1 MMDKVKVGVIGCGNI
16 SSIYL
21 ENCPKASNMEV
32 VACADLLMERAQSQ
46 AEQYNIPKA
55 CSVEELLQDE
65 SIQLVLNLTIPHV
78 HAKVNRQI
86 LEAGKHA
93 YVEKPLAVTKDDARG
108 VLDLAK
114 SKGLFVG
121 CAPDTFMGA
130 GFQTCRKLIDDGWI
144 GKPIAATAFMMCH
157 GHEHW
162 HPDPEFYY
170 QIGGGPMFD
179 MGPYYL
185 TALVHLLGPV
195 KKVSGMT
202 QMSFAERTISSEK
215 KFGQTVE
222 VEVPTHIN
230 GMMEFEAG
238 AIGNI
243 ITSFDVWS
251 HEMPFIEIY
260 GTEGTLRCPDPNT
273 FGGVPM
279 IKRGREEEW
288 SAMPLSHGFAEN
300 SRGIGLANMANAVRN
315 GGSFRAHGALAYHVL
330 EMMQSFHES
339 ADSGQHL
346 ELDSQCEQPEPMP
359 MNMSWTTW

>member
-1 MMDKVKVGVIGCGNI
+1 MKIVKLGVLGCGNI
-16 SSIYL
+16 SGAYL
-21 ENCPKASNMEV
+21 ANCPKASNIEV
-32 VACADLLMERAQSQ
+32 VACADLLLDRAQAQ
-46 AEQYNIPKA
+46 AEKFGIPKA
-55 CSVEELLQDE
+55 CSVEDLLADDSIEL
-65 SIQLVLNLTIPHV
+65 VVNLTIPKA
-78 HAKVNRQI
+78 HAEVNRQI

-93 YVEKPLAVTKDDARG
+93 YVEKPLAVTKNGACS
-108 VLDLAK
+108 VLELAQ
-114 SKGLFVG
+114 SKALLVG

-144 GKPIAATAFMMCH
+144 GTPIAATAFMMCH

-170 QIGGGPMFD
+170 HVGGGPMFD

-202 QMSFAERTISSEK
+202 QMSFPERTIGSEK
-215 KFGQTVE
+215 KFGQRVM

-230 GMMEFEAG
+230 GILEFESG

-260 GTEGTLRCPDPNT
+260 GSEGTLRCPDPNN

-279 IKRGREEEW
+279 LKRGREEEW
-288 SAMPLSHGFAEN
+288 SAIPLSHGFAEN
-300 SRGIGLANMANAVRN
+300 SRGIGLADMAGAIRN
-315 GGSFRAHGALAYHVL
+315 GSSFRAQGALAYHVL
-330 EMMQSFHES
+330 DMMQSFHES
-339 ADSGQHL
+339 SDSGKHL
-346 ELDSQCEQPEPMP
+346 ELDSQCEQPKALP
-359 MNMSWTTW
+359 MNMDWETW

>member
-1 MMDKVKVGVIGCGNI
+1 MKIVKLGVLGCGNI
-16 SSIYL
+16 SGAYL
-21 ENCPKASNMEV
+21 ANCPKASNIEV
-32 VACADLLMERAQSQ
+32 VACADLLLDRAQAQ
-46 AEQYNIPKA
+46 AEKFGIPKA
-55 CSVEELLQDE
+55 CSVEDLLADDSIEL
-65 SIQLVLNLTIPHV
+65 VVNLTIPKA
-78 HAKVNRQI
+78 HAEVNRQI

-93 YVEKPLAVTKDDARG
+93 YVEKPLAVTKNEACS
-108 VLDLAK
+108 VLQLAK
-114 SKGLFVG
+114 SKALLVG

-144 GKPIAATAFMMCH
+144 GTPIAATAFMMCH

-170 QIGGGPMFD
+170 HVGGGPMFD

-202 QMSFAERTISSEK
+202 QMSFPERTICSEK
-215 KFGQTVE
+215 KFGQRVM

-230 GMMEFEAG
+230 GILKFESG

-260 GTEGTLRCPDPNT
+260 GSEGTLRCPDPNN

-279 IKRGREEEW
+279 LKRGREEEW
-288 SAMPLSHGFAEN
+288 SAIPLSHGFAEN
-300 SRGIGLANMANAVRN
+300 SRGIGLADMADAIRN
-315 GGSFRAHGALAYHVL
+315 GGSFRAQGALAYHVL
-330 EMMQSFHES
+330 DMMQSFHES
-339 ADSGQHL
+339 SDSGKHL
-346 ELDSQCEQPEPMP
+346 ELDSQCEQPEALP
-359 MNMSWTTW
+359 MNMDWETW

>member
-1 MMDKVKVGVIGCGNI
+1 MKIVKLGVLGCGNI
-16 SSIYL
+16 SGAYL
-21 ENCPKASNMEV
+21 ANCPKASNIEV
-32 VACADLLMERAQSQ
+32 VACADLLLDRAQAQ
-46 AEQYNIPKA
+46 AEKFGIPKA
-55 CSVEELLQDE
+55 CSVEDLLADDSIEL
-65 SIQLVLNLTIPHV
+65 VVNLTIPKA
-78 HAKVNRQI
+78 HAEVNRQI

-93 YVEKPLAVTKDDARG
+93 YVEKPLAVTKNEACS
-108 VLDLAK
+108 VLELAQ
-114 SKGLFVG
+114 SKALLVG

-144 GKPIAATAFMMCH
+144 GTPIAATAFMMCH

-170 QIGGGPMFD
+170 HVGGGPMFD

-202 QMSFAERTISSEK
+202 QMSFPERTIGSEK
-215 KFGQTVE
+215 KFGQRVM

-230 GMMEFEAG
+230 GILKFESG

-260 GTEGTLRCPDPNT
+260 GSEGTLRCPDPNN

-279 IKRGREEEW
+279 LKRGREEEW
-288 SAMPLSHGFAEN
+288 SAIPLSHGFAEN
-300 SRGIGLANMANAVRN
+300 SRGIGLADMAGAIRN
-315 GGSFRAHGALAYHVL
+315 GGSFRAQGALAYHVL
-330 EMMQSFHES
+330 DMMQSFHES
-339 ADSGQHL
+339 SDSGKHL
-346 ELDSQCEQPEPMP
+346 ELDSQCEQPKALP
-359 MNMSWTTW
+359 MNMDWETW